1 MCSDHGFPGHQSGPV
16 PSLSLPDWHTVPV
29 PKCSGP
35 RVTEPRGPLWVTPSE
50 GGRAQALLHPHPH
63 PRLPVPGSVLCPQI
77 LPPGQSYPPEGPS
90 AHAECARQST
100 GPAHGPSLQ
109 ALWGLVDPQGG
120 AEFGAEQG
128 EGRGQLNRAEA
139 WVLGTTGP
147 GTLQALRQCRGRG
160 WAGEMQGA
168 CSNGFLGLCLTTR
181 YRTPALITVLVTQK
195 QRQTHLA
202 GGSQREQQKPPRG
215 CGPGICGVLRNQA
228 PGEAL
233 PRSKAKPFTR

>member
-35 RVTEPRGPLWVTPSE
+35 RVTEPWGPLWVTPSE

-77 LPPGQSYPPEGPS
+77 LPPAQSYPPEGPS

-128 EGRGQLNRAEA
+128 EGRGQLN
-139 WVLGTTGP
+139 
-147 GTLQALRQCRGRG
+147 
-160 WAGEMQGA
+160 
-168 CSNGFLGLCLTTR
+168 
-181 YRTPALITVLVTQK
+181 
-195 QRQTHLA
+195 
-202 GGSQREQQKPPRG
+202 
-215 CGPGICGVLRNQA
+215 
-228 PGEAL
+228 
-233 PRSKAKPFTR
+233 